1 VNQPRFAIEA
11 ADLTRTY
18 PARRGAPSRTALNH
32 ASLTIDSGQF
42 VALLGPN
49 GSGKST
55 LLRILATLDA
65 QDSGSL
71 RLLERT
77 SLAAARRSI
86 GVVFQHEAL
95 DGLLTGRENLRTH
108 ARLFGLSG
116 RALDEAINRV
126 SAALGVLDR
135 LNDRVST
142 LSGGLR
148 RRVDL
153 ARALL
158 TEPELVFLDEP
169 TTGLDHATRA
179 SFLDTLDAVRLRR
192 PFTIVLSTHMMD
204 EASRAD
210 RVVML
215 SEGRIVADGS
225 PAELRASLGG
235 AVLRA
240 DNAARETLENAGL
253 TVRDLDSEVVASG
266 DIESVASIARELT
279 RAGIAFAYGPPT
291 LGDVYLARTGRS
303 LSEAAIPETA
313 R

>member
-11 ADLTRTY
+11 HDLTRTY
-18 PARRGAPSRTALNH
+18 PARRGAPSRTALDR
-32 ASLTIDSGQF
+32 ASLTVETGRF

-65 QDSGSL
+65 PDSGSL
-71 RLLERT
+71 RLLERP

-95 DGLLTGRENLRTH
+95 DALLTVRENLRTH
-108 ARLFGLSG
+108 ARLFGMS
-116 RALDEAINRV
+116 RPNTDAAIEHI
-126 SAALGVLDR
+126 STALGVLDR

-158 TEPELVFLDEP
+158 TDPELVFLDEP
-169 TTGLDHATRA
+169 TTGLDHASRA
-179 SFLDTLDAVRLRR
+179 SFLGTLDAVRSQRS
-192 PFTIVLSTHMMD
+192 FTIVLSTHMMD

-225 PAELRASLGG
+225 PDELRAALGG
-235 AVLRA
+235 AVLRT
-240 DNAARETLENAGL
+240 DCAAREPLQSAGL
-253 TVRDLDSEVVASG
+253 SVRDLDSGLVASG
-266 DIESVASIARELT
+266 DTNLVAAVAQELARAE
-279 RAGIAFAYGPPT
+279 IAFAFGPPT
-291 LGDVYLARTGRS
+291 LADVYLARTGRS
-303 LSEAAIPETA
+303 LSETATPEPS